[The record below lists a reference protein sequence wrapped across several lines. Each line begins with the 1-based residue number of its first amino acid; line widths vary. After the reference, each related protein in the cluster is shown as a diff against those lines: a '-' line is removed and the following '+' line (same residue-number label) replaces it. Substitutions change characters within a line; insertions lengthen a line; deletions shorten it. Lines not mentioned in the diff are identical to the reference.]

1 MIRDEIVDQISERLQ
16 IAPAVVEKVVAH
28 QFKEVAKA
36 LTIYQSVEVSGFGTF
51 LFLKKK
57 ALLTLKEMQA
67 KALKRERGDDVPM
80 WAQDLPALQQRINQL
95 DRQICHS
102 EK

>member
-1 MIRDEIVDQISERLQ
+1 MIRDEIVTQISERLQ
-16 IAPAVVEKVVAH
+16 LPTTIVEKVVAH

-51 LFLKKK
+51 LFLKNK
-57 ALLTLKEMQA
+57 AVLTLKEMQA
-67 KALKRERGDDVPM
+67 KALKRERGEDVPL

-95 DRQICHS
+95 DKQICRS